1 VHGYAQQI
9 SKHGGENIPN
19 AGIAPKPRS
28 FPADGSLGQQIDW
41 FRHQFLKLADK
52 ASSTK
57 ERGEF
62 LKLAF
67 MATLKGENAFAS
79 DGAMAL
85 YMHAAQNFSRHAT
98 EVKERA
104 LVAADQGLQ
113 PLIGGELDIGGSAP
127 TSVSIN
133 TASRSRPRRIV
144 AKSACTRRPRIS
156 LESKSAVPAPPPRC
170 QGGWA

>member
-1 VHGYAQQI
+1 MAMPAHLEAWCREHPERRSERPRHAHG
-9 SKHGGENIPN
+9 
-19 AGIAPKPRS
+19 

-79 DGAMAL
+79 DEAMARCTES
-85 YMHAAQNFSRHAT
+85 NRSVCTRSSRKPARDG
-98 EVKERA
+98 K
-104 LVAADQGLQ
+104 
-113 PLIGGELDIGGSAP
+113 P
-127 TSVSIN
+127 
-133 TASRSRPRRIV
+133 
-144 AKSACTRRPRIS
+144 KSA
-156 LESKSAVPAPPPRC
+156 AM
-170 QGGWA
+170 

>member
-1 VHGYAQQI
+1 MPAHLEAWCREHPERRSERPRHAHG
-9 SKHGGENIPN
+9 
-19 AGIAPKPRS
+19 

-79 DGAMAL
+79 DEAAL
-85 YMHAAQNFSRHAT
+85 YGEQSGARVHQKL
-98 EVKERA
+98 KE
-104 LVAADQGLQ
+104 
-113 PLIGGELDIGGSAP
+113 AP
-127 TSVSIN
+127 
-133 TASRSRPRRIV
+133 RDGKP
-144 AKSACTRRPRIS
+144 KSATTHHRR
-156 LESKSAVPAPPPRC
+156 
-170 QGGWA
+170 

>member
-1 VHGYAQQI
+1 MPAHLEAWWREHPERWSQRPRHAHG
-9 SKHGGENIPN
+9 
-19 AGIAPKPRS
+19 

-85 YMHAAQNFSRHAT
+85 YGEQPG
-98 EVKERA
+98 ERA
-104 LVAADQGLQ
+104 RQKLEEAERRWQEEERVAVKDKL
-113 PLIGGELDIGGSAP
+113 LGG
-127 TSVSIN
+127 TSV
-133 TASRSRPRRIV
+133 
-144 AKSACTRRPRIS
+144 K
-156 LESKSAVPAPPPRC
+156 
-170 QGGWA
+170 G